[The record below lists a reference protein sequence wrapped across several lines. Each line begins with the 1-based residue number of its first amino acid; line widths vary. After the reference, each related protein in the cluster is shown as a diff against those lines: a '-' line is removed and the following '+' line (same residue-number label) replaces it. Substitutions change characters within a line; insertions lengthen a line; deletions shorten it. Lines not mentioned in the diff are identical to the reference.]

1 MQISWFIN
9 SFVLAVIQSITL
21 IVIKSKLFDH
31 LLLTSRHP
39 RSILSLLL
47 SLLLLLINPV
57 QLYLIQLLIGLR
69 LLRVITMSLRL
80 LFFPTLLLAPAS
92 LIQTFF

>member
-57 QLYLIQLLIGLR
+57 QLYLIQLLVGLR

>member
-92 LIQTFF
+92 LIQIFF

>member
-57 QLYLIQLLIGLR
+57 QLYFIQLLIGLW

>member
-31 LLLTSRHP
+31 LFLTSRHP

-92 LIQTFF
+92 LIQIFF

>member
-69 LLRVITMSLRL
+69 LLRVITMSIRL